1 MGMRYV
7 LVLLIAGIFVLAGVV
22 AGADRT
28 GAQENADCEAL
39 LSALDSAEKE
49 VKQAWDAQKKALK
62 EWGKYYEELHANT
75 YAGTEEP
82 LAATV
87 EKCQAGG
94 GGSFCERAL
103 DDYNKVAPKVEAAKK
118 ALDEARANTHS
129 AQASLEKAREAV
141 TAGNCQGD

>member
-1 MGMRYV
+1 MGIRYV
-7 LVLLIAGIFVLAGVV
+7 LVLLVLGAFTLAG
-22 AGADRT
+22 DRA
-28 GAQENADCEAL
+28 GAQESTDCEAL

-62 EWGKYYEELHANT
+62 EWGKYYKDLHANT

-103 DDYNKVAPKVEAAKK
+103 DDYNKIAPKEEAAKK
-118 ALDEARANTHS
+118 ALDEARASTHS
-129 AQASLEKAREAV
+129 AQAALEKARDAV
-141 TAGNCQGD
+141 TAGNCQED